1 MKSGFQIINNLKI
14 SARNI
19 QYIDNI
25 QYQEDVY

>member
-1 MKSGFQIINNLKI
+1 MKGGFQIINNLKI
-14 SARNI
+14 SVRNI